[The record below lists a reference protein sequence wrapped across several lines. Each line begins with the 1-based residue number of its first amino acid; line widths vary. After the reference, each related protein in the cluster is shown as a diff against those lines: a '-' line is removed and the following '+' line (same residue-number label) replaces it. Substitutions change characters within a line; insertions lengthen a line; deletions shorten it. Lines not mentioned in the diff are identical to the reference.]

1 MEAIKLAVADGL
13 TWARHMLDVIGA
25 TLILAY
31 IGRLLWHVGE
41 VQRGRR
47 RFFSTHLLWEVV
59 TAIGV
64 GLVADGV
71 VAHVG
76 LTGGPKTA
84 AVVAIAY
91 MGPRGLEALVGRLLD
106 NRRGPGPS

>member
-1 MEAIKLAVADGL
+1 MDAVYDTLRHAAIWV
-13 TWARHMLDVIGA
+13 RHMLDLIGA

-47 RFFSTHLLWEVV
+47 RFFSTHLLWELV

-64 GLVADGV
+64 GLVADGIV
-71 VAHVG
+71 EHVG

-91 MGPRGLEALVGRLLD
+91 MGPRGLEALIGRLLD
-106 NRRGPGPS
+106 NRRGGPS

>member
-1 MEAIKLAVADGL
+1 MDAVYDTLRHAAI
-13 TWARHMLDVIGA
+13 WIRHMLDLIGA

-71 VAHVG
+71 VEHVG
-76 LTGGPKTA
+76 LTGGAKTA

-91 MGPRGLEALVGRLLD
+91 LGPRGLEALIGRLLD
-106 NRRGPGPS
+106 NRRGGPPS

>member
-1 MEAIKLAVADGL
+1 M
-13 TWARHMLDVIGA
+13 
-25 TLILAY
+25 
-31 IGRLLWHVGE
+31 
-41 VQRGRR
+41 
-47 RFFSTHLLWEVV
+47 

-71 VAHVG
+71 VEHVG

-91 MGPRGLEALVGRLLD
+91 LGPRGLEALIARLLD
-106 NRRGPGPS
+106 NRRGGPAS

>member
-1 MEAIKLAVADGL
+1 
-13 TWARHMLDVIGA
+13 MLDDLWTWVRQTLDLIGA

-71 VAHVG
+71 VEHVG

-91 MGPRGLEALVGRLLD
+91 LGPRGLEALIARLLD
-106 NRRGPGPS
+106 NRRGGPAS

>member
-1 MEAIKLAVADGL
+1 MDALHQAAHDL
-13 TWARHMLDVIGA
+13 WSWLRHALDLIGA

-64 GLVADGV
+64 GLVADGIV
-71 VAHVG
+71 EHVG

-91 MGPRGLEALVGRLLD
+91 LGPRGLEALIGRLLD
-106 NRRGPGPS
+106 TRRGGPPS

>member
-1 MEAIKLAVADGL
+1 MDALHQAAHDL
-13 TWARHMLDVIGA
+13 WAWIRHALDLIGA

-64 GLVADGV
+64 GLVADGIV
-71 VAHVG
+71 EHAG

-91 MGPRGLEALVGRLLD
+91 LGPRGLEALIGRLLD